1 MIKVPFKECLVLAGL
16 AVALAF
22 CVHFLQATPALSAT
36 ELAATKLAA
45 TELAAAE
52 QTPTELTRQ
61 PEVLVKLG
69 PEAIATAPQAPKLV
83 SAILGG
89 KPVYV
94 LYSTRADDVIL
105 VRCYPTYQP
114 SLQVRVMGGQP
125 NQKEGT
131 LTCKANGTM

>member
-36 ELAATKLAA
+36 ELAAT
-45 TELAAAE
+45 ELAVAE
-52 QTPTELTRQ
+52 QTQTELTRQ
-61 PEVLVKLG
+61 PEALVKLG

-114 SLQVRVMGGQP
+114 SLQVRAMGGQP